1 MDIDRKQRTDIDTVT
16 NDRLTLAIDE
26 GNIIESPYVQETIE
40 SFVGNNWIIT
50 DNVYV
55 KYNLVEDDTIIFNYE
70 AITELAQKDITKV
83 TVSFD
88 YLVENIINVL
98 PVLTNVSLNHS
109 MITYKT
115 VDLSL
120 SDEGHV
126 DIDCSL
132 FDIDNEVLNTII
144 SSQGFGIGLSFNGK
158 LSNVTLKLSNVK
170 VKFKFDDKLLPE
182 SNSVVNRLEPYIDFY
197 RDGDNLILQVG
208 GDASG
213 KGMDRGGSNTYTKEE
228 IDNKLA
234 AKVNT
239 QVGKMLSSNDYTN
252 DEKTKLSGIEA
263 NANYYIHPFTHDS
276 SIIVNSD
283 ALTNLDTSANA
294 SQSAINAA
302 IDGAIGDK
310 QDKLTSGENIKTINN
325 ESVLGS
331 GNITIQGGSNV
342 DIATSW
348 GSTTSDSKVPSEKL
362 AKNSLDDK
370 ISKSSTSGLVKND
383 GTIDTTTYS
392 TFSGSYNDLSNK
404 PSIPSSSSDLSDGSD
419 LVKKSSTS
427 GLIKNNGTIDTTSY
441 LPNAINSSV
450 VDVSPSDNI
459 LITDTS
465 DSNKVK
471 RVGNIV
477 TTQVKELNVYGN
489 IGNSSN
495 DTQSTINGKI
505 DDVLGNKISK
515 SSTSGLVRNN
525 GSIDTTSYST
535 FSGSYDDLSDTPTIP
550 SASSTTP
557 SADTE
562 NGSYGS
568 GTDYARSNH
577 THPKSN
583 LYAES
588 SHTHNK
594 SQITDFPSIPSSSSD
609 LSDGSD
615 LIKKSNTDGLVKNDG
630 SIDTRSYQN
639 KLYSGQNIKTI
650 NHESILGYGNLNV
663 GGGYSTTYFDA
674 CNDSANITNYTKTG
688 SANMS
693 IQTTGDDYYY
703 LYLTSNN
710 VVSWNVTNIT
720 VSNKVR
726 ISADIYMG
734 ANVKPRLFIYN
745 PTLQNGLCAMINQSS
760 EMLVIAV
767 HTLNSFGHI
776 CDMDSL
782 ATSLNTWYKLEFI
795 IDEELLTYN
804 LYDSN
809 GTLLKSFYGY
819 DELGLSSTGN
829 LVGFGLDGNS
839 AQYGYIRNFRV
850 ENWDEDGSSV
860 DIVTSWE
867 TIPSDNKVASEKL
880 VKNSLEGKISKSS
893 TNGLVKNDGSIDTNT
908 YLTQHQS
915 LTDYVQKNNGANTM
929 TDSSAYSTIGTSAN
943 ATQKT
948 INAAIDS
955 KLDDI
960 YDTFL
965 CENLLFDESDLLGG
979 S

>member
-132 FDIDNEVLNTII
+132 FDIDNEVLNAII

-294 SQSAINAA
+294 TQSEINQA
-302 IDGAIGDK
+302 IDDTLGNK
-310 QDKLTSGENIKTINN
+310 QDGLISGENIKTINN

-342 DIATSW
+342 DIVTSW

-392 TFSGSYNDLSNK
+392 TFSGSYADLSNK
-404 PSIPSSSSDLSDGSD
+404 PSIPSKISDLTNDSDFIE
-419 LVKKSSTS
+419 T
-427 GLIKNNGTIDTTSY
+427 
-441 LPNAINSSV
+441 
-450 VDVSPSDNI
+450 
-459 LITDTS
+459 
-465 DSNKVK
+465 
-471 RVGNIV
+471 
-477 TTQVKELNVYGN
+477 
-489 IGNSSN
+489 
-495 DTQSTINGKI
+495 
-505 DDVLGNKISK
+505 
-515 SSTSGLVRNN
+515 SSTSGLVKND
-525 GSIDTTSYST
+525 GSIDTTTYSTFSGSYNDLSNKPTIPANVSDLNNDSGFITSSSLPTKTSDLQNDGDGTNAFLTQHQSLSNYIQKSNTNGLLKNDGSVDTTSYST
-535 FSGSYDDLSDTPTIP
+535 FSGSYNDLSNKPTIP
-550 SASSTTP
+550 TDVSDLTDTNNTAFTP
-557 SADTE
+557 
-562 NGSYGS
+562 
-568 GTDYARSNH
+568 
-577 THPKSN
+577 K
-583 LYAES
+583 
-588 SHTHNK
+588 SHTHGNITTGGQLGGTRIDTFNAYNTESGIAIVTGINNQTDIVKTARLGTSLIQDPNSHSNIGTSANATQQTINNSIDTALSNK
-594 SQITDFPSIPSSSSD
+594 VDVNSLSTVATTGDYDDLIDKPIIPSKTSDIVNDSGFITSSS
-609 LSDGSD
+609 LPTKVSD
-615 LIKKSNTDGLVKNDG
+615 LQNDTGFITSSSLPTKTSDLTNDGDGTNAFLTQHQSLSNYIQKSNTSGL
-630 SIDTRSYQN
+630 I
-639 KLYSGQNIKTI
+639 
-650 NHESILGYGNLNV
+650 
-663 GGGYSTTYFDA
+663 
-674 CNDSANITNYTKTG
+674 
-688 SANMS
+688 
-693 IQTTGDDYYY
+693 
-703 LYLTSNN
+703 
-710 VVSWNVTNIT
+710 
-720 VSNKVR
+720 
-726 ISADIYMG
+726 
-734 ANVKPRLFIYN
+734 
-745 PTLQNGLCAMINQSS
+745 
-760 EMLVIAV
+760 
-767 HTLNSFGHI
+767 
-776 CDMDSL
+776 
-782 ATSLNTWYKLEFI
+782 
-795 IDEELLTYN
+795 
-804 LYDSN
+804 
-809 GTLLKSFYGY
+809 
-819 DELGLSSTGN
+819 
-829 LVGFGLDGNS
+829 
-839 AQYGYIRNFRV
+839 
-850 ENWDEDGSSV
+850 
-860 DIVTSWE
+860 
-867 TIPSDNKVASEKL
+867 
-880 VKNSLEGKISKSS
+880 
-893 TNGLVKNDGSIDTNT
+893 KNDGSIDTNT